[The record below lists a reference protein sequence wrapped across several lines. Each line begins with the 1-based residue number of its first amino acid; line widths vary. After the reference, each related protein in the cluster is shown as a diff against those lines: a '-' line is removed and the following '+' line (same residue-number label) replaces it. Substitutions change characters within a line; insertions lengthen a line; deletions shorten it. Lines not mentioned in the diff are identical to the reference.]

1 MCDKIISDDPFSL
14 RYVPDQY
21 KTQQMCD
28 EAVDDFLPILNFV
41 LNLFV
46 GSRVIKKVFTA
57 LYADE
62 NILYV
67 DEGFGKF
74 YLIVRKWVFLV

>member
-1 MCDKIISDDPFSL
+1 MCDK
-14 RYVPDQY
+14 
-21 KTQQMCD
+21 
-28 EAVDDFLPILNFV
+28 AVDDFLPILNFV